1 MSYYIFK
8 IVLTTAL
15 VVAVSEV
22 SKRSSLAGAVVA
34 SVPLISVLAM
44 AWLYAETKDIYQVSS
59 LARNIFWLVLPSLVL
74 FLVLPRMLERGYDL
88 HVSFG
93 VSIGAMIVFYFLMVV
108 TLRRIGMAA

>member
-1 MSYYIFK
+1 
-8 IVLTTAL
+8 
-15 VVAVSEV
+15 
-22 SKRSSLAGAVVA
+22 
-34 SVPLISVLAM
+34 
-44 AWLYAETKDIYQVSS
+44 
-59 LARNIFWLVLPSLVL
+59 LVL